1 MKYKLIS
8 DELIAMRDLDL
19 QVRQSLLES
28 GELNKGYHEQME
40 AIHLKNAN
48 RLNEI
53 IQEIGYPNNEKVGKP
68 ASEAAWLIIQHAIS
82 LPEFMKACLK
92 LAEVESQN
100 GNISPVNVAF
110 LKDRISMFEN
120 RPQSF
125 GTQFE
130 FDEKGN
136 FQPYKLDE
144 SIEIINK
151 RRESLGLNSVEERL
165 DELKRENDQYML
177 AKKTLS
183 EIRQEKLEFEQWK
196 LSTGWIKAISD

>member
-1 MKYKLIS
+1 
-8 DELIAMRDLDL
+8 MRDLDL

-28 GELNKGYHEQME
+28 GELSKGYNKQME
-40 AIHLKNAN
+40 AVHLKNAN

-53 IQEIGYPNNEKVGKP
+53 IQEIGYPNEKKVGKS

-82 LPEFMKACLK
+82 LPGFMKGCLK

-100 GNISPVNVAF
+100 GNISPINVAF
-110 LKDRISMFEN
+110 LKDRISTFEN

-136 FQPYKLDE
+136 LQPYKLDE
-144 SIEIINK
+144 SIETVNE
-151 RRESLGLNSVEERL
+151 RRQALGLNSIEERL
-165 DELKRENDQYML
+165 DELKRENDKYAP
-177 AKKTLS
+177 AKKTIT
-183 EIRQEKLEFEQWK
+183 EIKREKLEFENWK
-196 LSTGWIKAISD
+196 LSTGWTKEHND